1 MIDRILDKNDVR
13 DFLDGLAREHQ
24 VFAPVD
30 QDGTTSL
37 EPIATGDGARLSL
50 RTVAQSPKQVFFPR
64 SETLFVFEGG
74 EIKPGALPEVK
85 RVVFGVRPCD
95 ARAAA
100 MLDDVF
106 VDSELPDPYYAARRD
121 NTVLIGLACD
131 TPPSTCFC
139 TAVGGGPFGVDG
151 LDLLFTDLGERYLV
165 ESVTERGEA
174 LVANDSLFREAAPGD
189 RQEKAALA
197 ARAEGAVSG
206 PDVGGLKRRLDGM
219 YDDPF
224 WDAVH
229 QKCLG
234 CGICS
239 FLCPT
244 CHCFDIADEGD
255 SSNGRR
261 VRNWDSC
268 QFSLF
273 TYHASGHNPRPSG
286 RERMRQR
293 IMHKFRYFVD
303 NFGET
308 ACVGCGRCVRACPV
322 NLDIRAVI
330 ADIQGVEET

>member
-1 MIDRILDKNDVR
+1 
-13 DFLDGLAREHQ
+13 
-24 VFAPVD
+24 
-30 QDGTTSL
+30 
-37 EPIATGDGARLSL
+37 
-50 RTVAQSPKQVFFPR
+50 VFFPR

-74 EIKPGALPEVK
+74 EIKPGSLPDEQ
-85 RVVFGVRPCD
+85 RVVFGLRPCD
-95 ARAAA
+95 ARAAV
-100 MLDDVF
+100 MLDNVF
-106 VDSELPDPYYAARRD
+106 IDSDLPDPYYAARRD

-131 TPPSTCFC
+131 EPPSTCFC
-139 TAVGGGPFGVDG
+139 TAVGGGPFEVEG

-165 ESVTERGEA
+165 EPVTERGEA
-174 LVANDSLFREAAPGD
+174 LVAEHPLFHEATPQDRE
-189 RQEKAALA
+189 EKAALA
-197 ARAEGAVSG
+197 ARAGGAVAG
-206 PDVGGLKRRLDGM
+206 PDVDGLKRRLDGM

-224 WDAVH
+224 WDEVH

-239 FLCPT
+239 YLCPT
-244 CHCFDIADEGD
+244 CHCFDIADEGG

-303 NFGET
+303 NFDET

-330 ADIQGVEET
+330 ADIQLVEEA